1 MRATGRYPS
10 ADVEIPAEQE
20 RGEDGNQ
27 AECNHNHFIIS
38 LPTRL
43 GAREAIIIL
52 IVVIFAY
59 MKLFLICMILENS
72 CVNLEKLLIFM
83 YIIKC
88 KL

>member
-52 IVVIFAY
+52 IPGFCP
-59 MKLFLICMILENS
+59 LIPIAVSALAEKMILVEVKDVGRRCIRPS
-72 CVNLEKLLIFM
+72 PT
-83 YIIKC
+83 
-88 KL
+88 